1 MKRFLGVLMALLLVS
16 LTVCASLADELPP
29 QPEAG
34 KKYEGWW
41 GVRGGTIEIYYEEEG
56 YRVLTEL
63 LNNADGSGVIWE
75 YSCYYVE
82 NTDSL
87 VSVSS
92 AKRTYTMNMETMERT
107 EEKVDYLGVDGEGQ
121 ESVFKIGE
129 NGALTW
135 KNGRE
140 PNGEEEI
147 EFRFIGK
154 FQGTWRSAE
163 GEEPVWVEFNWK
175 GLMEETYNYE
185 VYLHRGDDTTY
196 SEFIMTGEYDE
207 NTGKLTCIGRSVD
220 ESDPETYDAFFS
232 MMEDGRLLYEAA
244 NGIVMEYDLLGG
256 SQG

>member
-16 LTVCASLADELPP
+16 LTVCAALADELPP

-92 AKRTYTMNMETMERT
+92 ATSTISAPLSIRAYPF
-107 EEKVDYLGVDGEGQ
+107 
-121 ESVFKIGE
+121 S
-129 NGALTW
+129 
-135 KNGRE
+135 
-140 PNGEEEI
+140 
-147 EFRFIGK
+147 FRYFTISG
-154 FQGTWRSAE
+154 
-163 GEEPVWVEFNWK
+163 
-175 GLMEETYNYE
+175 M
-185 VYLHRGDDTTY
+185 
-196 SEFIMTGEYDE
+196 
-207 NTGKLTCIGRSVD
+207 
-220 ESDPETYDAFFS
+220 
-232 MMEDGRLLYEAA
+232 
-244 NGIVMEYDLLGG
+244 
-256 SQG
+256 